1 MTYSGNKQNFAYA
14 HVLPGFEPTSLV
26 LECSHYYPCSCT
38 TCSSKPGL
46 EWGLSE
52 ALVKAVIR
60 HGLECDPLAS
70 HVALQDNSYTKCGGD
85 SGIDKKEIS
94 LADHDMM
101 IHGATWYMRKLG
113 AVPGDKVCAA
123 AVAEWQRHLNTP
135 APATRRDMIA
145 ALNGEIAGRFF
156 SPKEVK
162 LILDAVYTS
171 DRAVTN
177 LSWRQ
182 VYSFVDEMPNGCK
195 LFGRLA
201 AFAASVGET
210 QTLRGMVFTV
220 PSANA

>member
-1 MTYSGNKQNFAYA
+1 
-14 HVLPGFEPTSLV
+14 
-26 LECSHYYPCSCT
+26 
-38 TCSSKPGL
+38 
-46 EWGLSE
+46 
-52 ALVKAVIR
+52 
-60 HGLECDPLAS
+60 
-70 HVALQDNSYTKCGGD
+70 
-85 SGIDKKEIS
+85 
-94 LADHDMM
+94 
-101 IHGATWYMRKLG
+101 
-113 AVPGDKVCAA
+113 
-123 AVAEWQRHLNTP
+123 
-135 APATRRDMIA
+135 MIA